1 MAMHIVAIPHDKQP
15 AASASLSLSSAY
27 AWAILGW
34 VLSAGVYIAAKWAN
48 TEMPPWAL
56 CFWRLTIACLILLP
70 LVRHHHEAM
79 VRLLRERFVHLLL
92 VGALGLALCQGFIY
106 TGLHYADATTAGIIM
121 SLAPVL
127 TMVLASVLLDEAL
140 GVWQGIGAGLALI
153 GMSVIVSKGDLAAL
167 IQLKVNP
174 GELWVVAGALC
185 WAFYTV
191 LLRRMKFDIERLPLL
206 VLLLGLGALAASPL
220 YLWELLHGEHS
231 AIDSKGL
238 LALAYVAVPGG
249 AFMYF
254 LYNRS
259 VDTLGAGRAG
269 MLMYLQAL
277 FVAILAYLILGE
289 SLRSYDF
296 LGAGL
301 IIAGLLL
308 ANLLKPR
315 SKRAA

>member
-1 MAMHIVAIPHDKQP
+1 M
-15 AASASLSLSSAY
+15 
-27 AWAILGW
+27 
-34 VLSAGVYIAAKWAN
+34 
-48 TEMPPWAL
+48 
-56 CFWRLTIACLILLP
+56 
-70 LVRHHHEAM
+70 
-79 VRLLRERFVHLLL
+79 
-92 VGALGLALCQGFIY
+92 
-106 TGLHYADATTAGIIM
+106 
-121 SLAPVL
+121 
-127 TMVLASVLLDEAL
+127 
-140 GVWQGIGAGLALI
+140 
-153 GMSVIVSKGDLAAL
+153 
-167 IQLKVNP
+167 
-174 GELWVVAGALC
+174 WVVAGALC

-206 VLLLGLGALAASPL
+206 VLLLGLGAVAALPL

-231 AIDSKGL
+231 TIDSKGL

-296 LGAGL
+296 VGAAL
-301 IIAGLLL
+301 IIVGLVL
-308 ANLLKPR
+308 ANVLKPKSR
-315 SKRAA
+315 RAT